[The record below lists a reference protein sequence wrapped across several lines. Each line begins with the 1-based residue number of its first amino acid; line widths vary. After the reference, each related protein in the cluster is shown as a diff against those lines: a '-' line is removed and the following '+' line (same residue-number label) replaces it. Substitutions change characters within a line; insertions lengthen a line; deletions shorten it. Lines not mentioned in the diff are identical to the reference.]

1 MRKIAKY
8 LFAMLLCFFC
18 FTAFIACG
26 ELEIDSATIKE
37 GTMDLTIEQGGSLD
51 TSNAKLVIKYK
62 DGTTKEVPTNELEF
76 DKSGVNT
83 EEVGDHTLKV
93 KYDGKEFEITV
104 KVTQKVTVTGLVNKN
119 GTVILVKGGTVD
131 TSTIALRVN
140 FSNGTYQDIE
150 NTAVTFDT
158 TTVNTNN
165 LGLQNLKVTYEG
177 VDYNI
182 PVYVQEDTSV
192 ESANIKTGTMSL
204 SIFAGQTFNDSN
216 AVLVLYLKNGTQ
228 REISRN
234 DLAFDYSNVNQNQ
247 AGTYA
252 VKVRYGSEEYTINV
266 TVTAVSVSSVTNKL
280 GVIRIAQNGTID
292 KSTITLV
299 VAYNNGSSNEI
310 QGNSNE
316 VTIDLTTVNT
326 ATLGAQSLKVTYD
339 GVDYTIPVEVV
350 ADDTISAYDIKTGTM
365 SKQIYETETFD
376 DSDAVLVLEYKDGRQ
391 NLEVPR
397 NQLTFDYSGVNTNVA
412 GSYTLKVSYDGD
424 VYNISVTVLDLIET
438 EVVNKTGTIVVTQH
452 TAFNTSGVVLV
463 INYNNGDSIEVQ
475 NADLLFDTTCIDTSV
490 LGNQTLKVGYG
501 GKTYN
506 LPVSIVKDTRVKNVA
521 LKNGSVDLTIF
532 VGQTVDISNAAI
544 IVTYQ
549 NNTTEE
555 IPASQLTFDLTA
567 VNNQVAGS
575 YPIAVTYNSV
585 QYPAVASVVV
595 SNVLIENAYI
605 KAGTMK
611 TEINQGESLN
621 LTGAVLVLE
630 YSDGSSTEIPTA
642 ELQFDTSAINTL
654 AAGTQILKVTY
665 GGEEYDIKIEVN
677 AIQVTSFSSAVK
689 TNYATNSSAN
699 VDKQLEFAELNKIY
713 LVGDDNAMDW
723 QIKAAGITE
732 DAQIL
737 EDLKQVETNITIKRF
752 VGGSQEYETLDAD
765 GKANSVDYIDS
776 IDRYNQLVD
785 FSENAVGETFIVKIE
800 LVHYSEGMFNAQ
812 NPPYIEHEIQ
822 VVDGYNVY
830 DAYGLSLYDNANN
843 DVDEDYV
850 AFAGTQKWS
859 DLKAE
864 WEDAGLVEEGFAEL
878 SPNAL
883 VLHNDIEITKNVI
896 PNKNFYKKTAEN
908 ATLFAQKQ
916 AKTNEE
922 LDGSFIDDRH
932 HAIYVRMVDDEDN
945 FNLYGNYFNINASK
959 LTRSVVD
966 DDGNG
971 IINTEDNSNESY
983 ITMHMP
989 LFRATGG
996 EYNASDG
1003 TWTSHSSLSN
1013 SKGSVKFQD
1022 LSIVGNGQRGA
1033 DALYS
1038 GGVILLKALSCNFTA
1053 ENTIHKDFHIGYFT
1067 EYGRDYTMIDI
1078 AADTALTEDHIN
1090 TIKSA
1095 IGTATIAGL
1104 NLTVGATLTAE
1115 NITAINTEIAQ
1126 NGNAGLNNHFKFIN
1140 NKAYNDYN
1148 TFMYVWGSPN
1158 VYIEGGEMVSC
1169 GGPAIIADHVNNGY
1183 LTWDQEASL
1192 TNNGA
1197 NGSPSYINVVGTKIE
1212 NKVFG
1217 TEPWFNT
1224 YNATGTFSTIKNA
1237 DELFNNGL
1245 KQLGQAL
1252 SQQFSTTINY
1262 PTKTFLTTNT
1272 DSNVPGFINMIF
1284 LYKYGAKELPT
1295 SGAIIRGYFRQFD
1308 TIEDYNAYYSTGKL
1322 ADGSN
1327 YYGFESNGIVSL
1339 TSKGS
1344 YSATGEQGRFESQSN
1359 GAAAAMVNDPSPMA
1373 NPATITPSPTSQT
1386 DFNYGA
1392 GDYANVYLCNGFGAV
1407 FQLFDYTAP
1416 EA

>member
-1 MRKIAKY
+1 MRKLAKY

-37 GTMDLTIEQGGSLD
+37 GTMDLTLEQGDSLD
-51 TSNAKLVIKYK
+51 TSSAKLVIKYK
-62 DGTTKEVPTNELEF
+62 NGETKEVPNSELEF

-83 EEVGDHTLKV
+83 NEVGEHTLKV
-93 KYDGKEFEITV
+93 KYDGKEYDIKVT
-104 KVTQKVTVTGLVNKN
+104 VTQKVVVTGVVNKN
-119 GTVILVKGGTVD
+119 NTVLVTRGDDID
-131 TSTIALRVN
+131 TTNIALRVN
-140 FSNGTYQDIE
+140 FSNGTYQDIA
-150 NTAVTFDT
+150 NTAVTFDMT
-158 TTVNTNN
+158 SVNTDN
-165 LGLQNLKVTYEG
+165 LGLQQLKLTYQG
-177 VDYNI
+177 VEYQI
-182 PVYVQEDTSV
+182 PVLVLEDDSIQGV
-192 ESANIKTGTMSL
+192 EFKAGTIDL
-204 SIFAGQTFNDSN
+204 AIFKGETLVTTN
-216 AVLVLYLKNGTQ
+216 AVLVVSYKNGTS
-228 REISRN
+228 REI
-234 DLAFDYSNVNQNQ
+234 Q
-247 AGTYA
+247 A
-252 VKVRYGSEEYTINV
+252 
-266 TVTAVSVSSVTNKL
+266 
-280 GVIRIAQNGTID
+280 
-292 KSTITLV
+292 
-299 VAYNNGSSNEI
+299 NE
-310 QGNSNE
+310 
-316 VTIDLTTVNT
+316 
-326 ATLGAQSLKVTYD
+326 
-339 GVDYTIPVEVV
+339 
-350 ADDTISAYDIKTGTM
+350 
-365 SKQIYETETFD
+365 
-376 DSDAVLVLEYKDGRQ
+376 
-391 NLEVPR
+391 
-397 NQLTFDYSGVNTNVA
+397 LTF
-412 GSYTLKVSYDGD
+412 
-424 VYNISVTVLDLIET
+424 
-438 EVVNKTGTIVVTQH
+438 
-452 TAFNTSGVVLV
+452 
-463 INYNNGDSIEVQ
+463 
-475 NADLLFDTTCIDTSV
+475 
-490 LGNQTLKVGYG
+490 
-501 GKTYN
+501 
-506 LPVSIVKDTRVKNVA
+506 
-521 LKNGSVDLTIF
+521 
-532 VGQTVDISNAAI
+532 
-544 IVTYQ
+544 
-549 NNTTEE
+549 NTTN
-555 IPASQLTFDLTA
+555 L
-567 VNNQVAGS
+567 NNQVAGS
-575 YPIAVTYNSV
+575 YQITVTYEGV
-585 QYPAVASVVV
+585 PYPFTVVV
-595 SNVLIENAYI
+595 SDVQIVGSHI
-605 KAGTMK
+605 KPGTMK
-611 TEINQGESLN
+611 TEINQGESLD
-621 LTGAVLVLE
+621 LTGAILVLE
-630 YSDGSSTEIPTA
+630 YNDGNEVEVPTNQL
-642 ELQFDTSAINTL
+642 EFDASQINTL
-654 AAGTQILKVTY
+654 AAGTQTLVATY
-665 GGEEYDIKIEVN
+665 NGEEYEISITVNPIK
-677 AIQVTSFSSAVK
+677 VTAFASDVK
-689 TNYATNSSAN
+689 INHAQNTAEKVAE
-699 VDKQLEFAELNKIY
+699 DKQIEFIDRGNAY

-737 EDLKQVETNITIKRF
+737 ENLEQVETNITIKRV
-752 VGGSQEYETLDAD
+752 VGGSQEDELLNSD
-765 GKANSVDYIDS
+765 GIANSIDYIDS
-776 IDRYNQLVD
+776 IDRFNAKVD
-785 FSENAVGETFIVKIE
+785 FSENAVGETFIVKVE
-800 LVHYSEGMFNAQ
+800 LVHYESSMFNAQ
-812 NPPYIEHEIQ
+812 NPPYFEHTIK

-996 EYNASDG
+996 EYNALDG

-1038 GGVILLKALSCNFTA
+1038 GGIILLKALSCNFTA

-1078 AADTALTEDHIN
+1078 AADTVLTQDHIN

-1126 NGNAGLNNHFKFIN
+1126 NGNAGLNNHFRFIN

-1169 GGPAIIADHVNNGY
+1169 GGPAIIADHVSDGY
-1183 LTWDQEASL
+1183 SEWDQEASL

-1224 YNATGTFSTIKNA
+1224 YSATSTFLTIKDA
-1237 DELFNNGL
+1237 DALFNSGL
-1245 KQLGQAL
+1245 KALGEAL
-1252 SQQFSTTINY
+1252 SQQFGTTINY

-1272 DSNVPGFINMIF
+1272 ESNVPGFINMIF

-1295 SGAIIRGYFRQFD
+1295 SGAVIRGYFRQFD

-1322 ADGSN
+1322 ANGSN
-1327 YYGFESNGIVSL
+1327 YYGFESNGTVSL
-1339 TSKGS
+1339 TSKMNAGGQNIDWS
-1344 YSATGEQGRFESQSN
+1344 TGQITTCTPSGEQGRFESQSN
-1359 GAAAAMVNDPSPMA
+1359 GAAAAMVNNPNPMA
-1373 NPATITPSPTSQT
+1373 NPATITPSQTSQT

-1392 GDYANVYLCNGFGAV
+1392 GDYANIYLCNGFGAV